1 MSNKVGSLQIT
12 DFIFFCIKEKINC
25 EDIMHFKKYIND
37 SKNLEKVRN
46 DFLKLFP
53 ELNYLINKLY
63 DMIE

>member
-1 MSNKVGSLQIT
+1 MQ
-12 DFIFFCIKEKINC
+12 
-25 EDIMHFKKYIND
+25 FKKYIND

-63 DMIE
+63 DMIEQ